1 MATTWR
7 RCHIAA
13 TLPPH
18 WLPQLPQD
26 LSPVWPLLAEMRSCG
41 SCGNQCGGNVAAM
54 WRQCGGNVASSPCRR
69 HVVVTSSPCRRHV
82 VVTSSSCRRHVVVT
96 SSPCRRHVVVTSS
109 SCRRHVVVTSS
120 SCRRHLPNVWS
131 KKFGK
136 NSLERPIKSLR
147 NCRSRMSAFDIPNS
161 SMHSTWFKICQL
173 FLSPKMCLFTQLEG
187 LDTCDTWST
196 VILSLQWNTEI
207 LEVWS
212 WKLGNLEARL
222 EGELGLNLEGLNWDD
237 PWNVSEP
244 AQSFGTGNTASVASP
259 EHSVGEE

>member
-1 MATTWR
+1 
-7 RCHIAA
+7 
-13 TLPPH
+13 
-18 WLPQLPQD
+18 
-26 LSPVWPLLAEMRSCG
+26 
-41 SCGNQCGGNVAAM
+41 M
-54 WRQCGGNVASSPCRR
+54 WRQCGIVAMSLSRRR
-69 HVVVTSSPCRRHV
+69 HVVAIYLMFDLKSS
-82 VVTSSSCRRHVVVT
+82 
-96 SSPCRRHVVVTSS
+96 
-109 SCRRHVVVTSS
+109 
-120 SCRRHLPNVWS
+120 
-131 KKFGK
+131 GK

-147 NCRSRMSAFDIPNS
+147 NCRSRMNAFDIPNS

-244 AQSFGTGNTASVASP
+244 AQSFGTGNTASVATWAFRWGRINKQNKNKQHKMMKKRKKNCRGRPSFAFSNLCQDLAILGP
-259 EHSVGEE
+259 YPWISKIHDPLHIKLTRYKINIFFSSTHAPYL